1 MSCIFCKIAGGE
13 IDADIIHSDEFC
25 VAFRDLDPQ
34 APVHILIIP
43 KKHIES
49 MDKME
54 DSEAYILEKMGK
66 VGRDLARKEGIAL
79 DGYRLVLNC
88 NPSGGQ
94 TVFHIHMH
102 LLGGRNLGWPPG

>member
-1 MSCIFCKIAGGE
+1 MSCIFCKIAGDE
-13 IDADIIHSDEFC
+13 VNADIIHSDEFC

-49 MDKME
+49 IDKME
-54 DSEAYILEKMGK
+54 DSDAHFLDKMGI
-66 VGRDLARKEGIAL
+66 VGRDLARKEGIAQ

-88 NPSGGQ
+88 NPAGGQ

-102 LLGGRNLGWPPG
+102 LIGGRNLGWPPG